1 MAGVCLKTA
10 LTQKCVLNFFLLT
23 LCNHLEVHYK
33 KLLSPLEI
41 KLTLEAAAIVT
52 G

>member
-1 MAGVCLKTA
+1 MHSVFPTYWFYEWL
-10 LTQKCVLNFFLLT
+10 VFFFLLT

-41 KLTLEAAAIVT
+41 KLTLEAAAIAT